1 MRARLKAKFRPEN
14 LERRQAALW
23 ARMRLND
30 LLYRQETESQRQA
43 LKACTEE
50 KVYPEPVW
58 WLKSGNEFKKLPSK
72 EIL

>member
-1 MRARLKAKFRPEN
+1 MRARLKQKFLPHN

-30 LLYRQETESQRQA
+30 LLYRQETEDQHKA
-43 LKACTEE
+43 LKACREE

-58 WLKSGNEFKKLPSK
+58 WTRT
-72 EIL
+72 EI